1 MHTAWAVLPL
11 HLSMHM
17 HNRRKEEKQ
26 VISSLLIES
35 RAAVVG
41 DDDWYAKSDWWMP
54 GCGDG
59 HERKA
64 MKWTVPRKAGEA
76 MMMGMFASGMQQ
88 AIVLQQ
94 KAKTARAR
102 QLLIDS
108 APSASSIARRRR
120 RRRRHPSSWTR
131 RPRRGRCASWL
142 CWLSKKWRRRWRP
155 ARYFSPPTLH
165 VSTVPMSRPLVHWL
179 APSCRIHSQR
189 MRRRRWRC
197 TGRRRG
203 RR

>member
-1 MHTAWAVLPL
+1 
-11 HLSMHM
+11 
-17 HNRRKEEKQ
+17 

-94 KAKTARAR
+94 KAKTAADRLGAIR
-102 QLLIDS
+102 LKHCTTKTEAKETSAIVDAATKAGPMCKLVVLAQQKVAAAMAAGTIFLPSYIACIYIPEPTRPWCLGWLLL
-108 APSASSIARRRR
+108 AEYTPS
-120 RRRRHPSSWTR
+120 
-131 RPRRGRCASWL
+131 G
-142 CWLSKKWRRRWRP
+142 
-155 ARYFSPPTLH
+155 
-165 VSTVPMSRPLVHWL
+165 
-179 APSCRIHSQR
+179 
-189 MRRRRWRC
+189 
-197 TGRRRG
+197 
-203 RR
+203 